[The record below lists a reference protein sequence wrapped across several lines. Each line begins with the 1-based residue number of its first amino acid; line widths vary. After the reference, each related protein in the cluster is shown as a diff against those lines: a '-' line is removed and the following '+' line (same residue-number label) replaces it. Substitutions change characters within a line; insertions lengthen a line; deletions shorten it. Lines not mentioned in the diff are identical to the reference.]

1 MVSCVFVQT
10 LQERVCEFQARL
22 RSEDAAKRL
31 LLQRLQ
37 THDHQLNQDIH
48 QSEEQSSIN
57 QEPQEQLRLQ
67 DGQLNQA
74 VSPTGE
80 RESPDMRLSNWHI
93 YNKYIY
99 FLSCNLKRGKK
110 DLVYGFEIKWV
121 GWVNVLFSFKKKS

>member
-22 RSEDAAKRL
+22 HSEDAAKRL

-37 THDHQLNQDIH
+37 THDHQLNQDI
-48 QSEEQSSIN
+48 QQNEEHSSIN
-57 QEPQEQLRLQ
+57 QDPQEQLRLQ

-80 RESPDMRLSNWHI
+80 REST
-93 YNKYIY
+93 
-99 FLSCNLKRGKK
+99 
-110 DLVYGFEIKWV
+110 EIV
-121 GWVNVLFSFKKKS
+121 